1 MAHGPAAVGAFVEA
15 LLGSDPSPIL
25 AATEVVGLEAAL
37 AWLMER
43 LDAQSHFMAKVIPAP
58 PGATRE
64 VTLPSMEQLPED
76 LPMSRF
82 MSMLG
87 SPSAHED
94 LEIEGCQLVTDLSA
108 SSYALYEAR
117 EVHRWGQLH
126 GKDGE
131 VHNAF
136 IRRNAER
143 IVGDERVDGTGI
155 EAVVDDNVVVRMCP
169 GSAPMRQTG
178 AFYERRMSGSSEP

>member
-1 MAHGPAAVGAFVEA
+1 M
-15 LLGSDPSPIL
+15 
-25 AATEVVGLEAAL
+25 EAAL

-82 MSMLG
+82 VSLLG
-87 SPSAHED
+87 SPSAHGD
-94 LEIEGCQLVTDLSA
+94 LEVEGCQLVTDLSA
-108 SSYALYEAR
+108 SPYALYEAR
-117 EVHRWGQLH
+117 EVHRWGRLH

-155 EAVVDDNVVVRMCP
+155 EAVVDDNVVVRMVIP
-169 GSAPMRQTG
+169 GNYPCDSDPEIVQRLFDEVLASDLSVFRVPNG
-178 AFYERRMSGSSEP
+178 AALDAGGS